1 MKVGPCVTRTFFL
14 MLKMSEVQRACSRD
28 ILEYAVRNPQDVSVE
43 WPFTFPT
50 FHLSK

>member
-1 MKVGPCVTRTFFL
+1 MKLGPCVTRTFFP

-28 ILEYAVRNPQDVSVE
+28 ILEYAVRKAQDVSVE
-43 WPFTFPT
+43 WPSTIPI